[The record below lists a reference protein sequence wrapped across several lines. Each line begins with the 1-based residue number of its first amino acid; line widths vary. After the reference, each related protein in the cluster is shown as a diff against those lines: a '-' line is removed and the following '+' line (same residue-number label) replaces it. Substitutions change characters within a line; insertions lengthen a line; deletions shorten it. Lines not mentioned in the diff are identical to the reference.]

1 MTALARPGLEARRA
15 KGWLGAH
22 KWLLARRVS
31 QVVVIALFLSGPWFG
46 VWILKGSLAS
56 SLFLDTVP
64 LADPFVLL
72 QSLVAGH
79 ALAATALIGA
89 AVVVALYGLVGGR
102 AYCAWVCPVNPVTDL
117 AHWLAER
124 FALPKGWALKRT
136 ARLWLAAGAL
146 AASAATG
153 TVAWEF
159 VNPVTAAS
167 RGLIFGFGYGWLL
180 VAAAFAF
187 DLFVSRRGWCGHLCP
202 VGAAYGLL
210 GAASLVRV
218 SAPARA
224 KCNDCMDCYAVC
236 PEPHVITPALKNMA
250 ARPVVLSGDCTNCG
264 RCIDVCSKDVY
275 RFGWRFETFAATG
288 LKCSGLAAVR

>member
-1 MTALARPGLEARRA
+1 MIAKARPGYEARRV
-15 KGWLGAH
+15 KGWFGAH
-22 KWLLARRVS
+22 KWLLARRAS
-31 QVVVIALFLSGPWFG
+31 QAAAVGLFLSGPWFG
-46 VWILKGSLAS
+46 LWILKGSLAA

-64 LADPFVLL
+64 MTDPLILL
-72 QSLVAGH
+72 QSLAAGH
-79 ALAATALIGA
+79 ALATTALIGA
-89 AVVVALYGLVGGR
+89 AVVVALYAVAGGR

-117 AHWLAER
+117 AYWLAER
-124 FALPKGWALKRT
+124 FALPKGWALKRG
-136 ARLWLAAGAL
+136 ARLWLAAGIL

-167 RGLIFGFGYGWLL
+167 RGLIFGFGYGGLL
-180 VAAAFAF
+180 VAAVFAF

-218 SAPARA
+218 TAPARA
-224 KCNDCMDCYAVC
+224 RCNDCMDCYAVC
-236 PEPHVITPALKNMA
+236 PEPHVIAPALKDMT
-250 ARPVVLSGDCTNCG
+250 ARPVILSGDCTNCG

-275 RFGWRFETFAATG
+275 RFGWRFGNTVASG
-288 LKCSGLAAVR
+288 SVRSGLAAAE